1 MRAADYGS
9 MGTERLIELF
19 IEAARRIGAGRQLF
33 GLFDDI
39 AAGIP
44 PEQAPTAVE
53 RPEDVAELQAIGAA
67 LRPRKPIP
75 EIRRLFESEDRDV
88 RTCAA
93 GQFDLVDPEWADAT
107 WVGLFAGVSTR
118 DVLTLRKRAL
128 QITPPR
134 PTLKEMSD
142 DALVARF
149 EDAAT
154 REYATRFLD
163 GPGDPQRTEARNRV
177 VTEVCDAMRE
187 LKARNALDRLLPL
200 FGSPNI
206 TVRRE
211 AATACLRVDEKK
223 SIAMLE
229 EIMAKSTFDDRVP
242 AHDALEA
249 WRKKGFAV
257 YGV

>member
-1 MRAADYGS
+1 MSAVEYGS
-9 MGTERLIELF
+9 MGTERPIELF

-39 AAGIP
+39 ADGVP
-44 PEQAPTAVE
+44 PDKVARAVK
-53 RPEDVAELQAIGAA
+53 RPEDVAELQALGAV
-67 LRPRKPIP
+67 LRPRKPIA

-93 GQFDLVDPEWADAT
+93 GQFDSVDPEWADAT
-107 WVGLFAGVSTR
+107 WAGLFAGVSTR
-118 DVLTLRKRAL
+118 EVLNLRRRAR
-128 QITPPR
+128 QIPPRR

-154 REYATRFLD
+154 REYATRFL
-163 GPGDPQRTEARNRV
+163 GGAGDPEKTEARNRIV
-177 VTEVCDAMRE
+177 DEVWDAMRE

-200 FGSPNI
+200 LDNANI

-211 AATACLRVDEKK
+211 AATVCLRVDEKR
-223 SIAMLE
+223 SIATLE
-229 EIMAKSTFDDRVP
+229 EIMAKSTLDDRVP
-242 AHDALEA
+242 AQDALEA
-249 WRKKGFAV
+249 WRKNGVAV
-257 YGV
+257 